1 MNLQKKRCQISLYG
15 ASVSRGRDS
24 VRVIAAFGL
33 AVLCTAASQAQTS
46 VYNPFSGSGS
56 PTVWGQAGRW
66 NNGVPNA
73 IGFIAQ
79 VGGGAASYSVP
90 LADSSGLDASFTI
103 GTLRIWPD
111 NTSVTRNRTVSNVTN
126 GTGTLTF
133 DVSSGNARVD
143 GTQVHTGS
151 STKTVA
157 VGVLLNDPLEIAN
170 NTFNTV
176 SNTMTFT
183 KAIANGTASNGI
195 SILANTANTGTY
207 FSSNVIFQGVNTYT
221 GNTTIFGSGSANQ
234 QGRLSLES
242 TSETR
247 FLLQDSDMS
256 NRILG
261 GDSLLSFKGEVTL
274 GGLLRLDVSGLTDA
288 EGTWNLVDVAGLNE
302 SFGGTFGLAFVGGP
316 TFTNAGG
323 GTYTATNAKGDW
335 TFSTATG
342 NIVLVPEPA
351 TVVLA
356 GVGIA
361 AAGWTLCR
369 RRR

>member
-1 MNLQKKRCQISLYG
+1 MNLQKKGFQISLYG

-46 VYNPFSGSGS
+46 VYNHFSGGN
-56 PTVWGQAGRW
+56 PAVWGNSAKW
-66 NNGVPNA
+66 SNGVPNA
-73 IGFIAQ
+73 IDFTAQ
-79 VGGGAASYSVP
+79 VGNGAASFSVP
-90 LADSSGLDASFTI
+90 LADLAGLDASFTI
-103 GTLRIWPD
+103 GTLILTSQ
-111 NTSVTRNRTVSNVTN
+111 NTDQTRNRTVSNVTN

-157 VGVLLNDPLEIAN
+157 VGVLLNDPLQIAN

-176 SNTMTFT
+176 ANTMTFT

-207 FSSNVIFQGVNTYT
+207 VSSNVIFQGVNTYT

-234 QGRLSLES
+234 QGRLSLGS

-247 FLLQDSDMS
+247 FFLQNSDIS
-256 NRILG
+256 NQIVG
-261 GDSLLSFKGEVTL
+261 GSSSLSNQGQVSID
-274 GGLLRLDVSGLTDA
+274 GLLRLDTSSLTA
-288 EGTWNLVDVAGLNE
+288 TAGTWNLVAVNTLNE